1 NSWPGHPAGKEPPL
15 PEPENLLLTCASVEI
30 SAAAKTPTINVLA
43 YSGGLMNVPGW
54 GTVVIDLAG
63 LDLTSPQVSLLA
75 DHDASL
81 KGIVGHGQ
89 AVVRDGKLLVMGTLA
104 DATESAMQIIAL
116 AKRGGKTDGD
126 ERFSHRRRSHF
137 LSTLHSWLDGR
148 RSRLKKFGISENATR
163 ISKSLRSDD
172 PSKLTQNWNSPREL

>member
-1 NSWPGHPAGKEPPL
+1 MPD
-15 PEPENLLLTCASVEI
+15 PENLLLTGASVEI

-63 LDLTSPQVSLLA
+63 LDLSSPQVSLLA

-104 DATESAMQIIAL
+104 DATDAAKQIIAL
-116 AKRGGKTDGD
+116 AKTGFAFQASVGVSPIERGIFAGPSIVGSGIPAWNFVRKLHIGKD
-126 ERFSHRRRSHF
+126 
-137 LSTLHSWLDGR
+137 
-148 RSRLKKFGISENATR
+148 
-163 ISKSLRSDD
+163 LRSSAM
-172 PSKLTQNWNSPREL
+172 P